1 VASKIEKFIMHEIFC
16 QNMYSFLLAIFSS
29 FDIVMH
35 FVSGSSHSE
44 SNLKDKEAE
53 SSEHA

>member
-1 VASKIEKFIMHEIFC
+1 VASKKEKFIMHEIFC
-16 QNMYSFLLAIFSS
+16 QNMYSFLLAIFGS

-35 FVSGSSHSE
+35 FVSGRSHSE